1 MTSKLATNIKFML
14 LVLVSEI
21 TLTTTNIV
29 CIVDAYTEWH
39 AHNSQMVN
47 SSKAFHHGIEGI
59 QPQQESNNDKLEF
72 GLTEILFYSGAYFIC
87 AHNAIAWK

>member
-1 MTSKLATNIKFML
+1 
-14 LVLVSEI
+14 
-21 TLTTTNIV
+21 
-29 CIVDAYTEWH
+29 
-39 AHNSQMVN
+39 MVN

-87 AHNAIAWK
+87 AHNAIA